1 MTNNLHRAI
10 LILII
15 NFKLRHDMV
24 FEEEHNIFNDYI
36 RRKGLR
42 HSGQRRD
49 ILNAFLKTEKHLTA
63 DELYRI
69 VKRKNPSVGAA
80 TVYRTLKLLR
90 ESGLCR
96 ELKLDDGTTRY
107 EHLYGHEHHDHLICT
122 SCGSLVEV
130 LDPEIEKSQEKLAK
144 KTWFSY

>member
-1 MTNNLHRAI
+1 MA
-10 LILII
+10 
-15 NFKLRHDMV
+15 
-24 FEEEHNIFNDYI
+24 FEEEYNIFNDYV
-36 RRKGLR
+36 RSKGLR

-69 VKRKNPSVGAA
+69 AKKKNPSIGAA

-96 ELKLDDGTTRY
+96 ELRLDDGTTRY
-107 EHLYGHEHHDHLICT
+107 EHLYGHKHHDHLICT
-122 SCGSLVEV
+122 SCGSLIGI
-130 LDPEIEKSQEKLAK
+130 LDPEIEKSQEKLAEK
-144 KTWFSY
+144 HGFHIKSHKLEIYGTCRKCRK